1 MRLVRERTEARWLP
15 SRHRYALARL
25 FAFLMLRRSR
35 PGRRPGLILAVDRD
49 QSTLEN
55 LTVGAWAVLTTTAYL
70 AAPMRGAWKLT
81 ALPLALIALQLPIY
95 LLGAVVLPLF
105 GRPLY
110 AFNHRFNSTFLWV
123 LLILASSYVATAGGY
138 TRFVAYAFFVVVGLN
153 ALAAAVLFLMR
164 GSVAAWEQ
172 RCGG

>member
-1 MRLVRERTEARWLP
+1 MRIVRERTEARWLP

-25 FAFLMLRRSR
+25 VAFLMLRASR
-35 PGRRPGLILAVDRD
+35 PGRRPGLILAIDRD

-55 LTVGAWAVLTTTAYL
+55 FTVGAWAVVTTTAYL
-70 AAPMRGAWKLT
+70 AAPMRGAWKLA
-81 ALPLALIALQLPIY
+81 ALPLAILALQLPLY
-95 LLGAVVLPLF
+95 LMGAVLLPLF

-110 AFNHRFNSTFLWV
+110 AFNHRINSTLLWV
-123 LLILASSYVATAGGY
+123 LLILASSYFATTAGV
-138 TRFVAYAFFVVVGLN
+138 TRFVAYLFFAVVALN
-153 ALAAAVLFLMR
+153 ASAAVILFLMR